1 MVSALAF
8 WVFALVAI
16 ASSVVM
22 ITRKKPVQSAIAF
35 LVTLLSLAGLY
46 LLLHAQ
52 FVAILQIVIYA
63 GAILVLFLFVIM
75 LLHSHSGEG
84 STRKIQYQRPVAIG
98 LFIVLLGS
106 LVYVYAGA
114 GLGAPEI
121 PVDSMGTAES
131 VGNTLF
137 GQFILPFEIASVI
150 LLAGLIGAVVIAKR
164 PRVEEEESSS

>member
-1 MVSALAF
+1 M
-8 WVFALVAI
+8 AI

-22 ITRKKPVQSAIAF
+22 ITRQKPVQSAMAF

-52 FVAILQIVIYA
+52 FLAILQIVIYA

-84 STRKIQYQRPVAIG
+84 STRKIPYQRPVAIA
-98 LFIVLLGS
+98 LFFLLLGS
-106 LVYVYAGA
+106 LVYMYAGA
-114 GLGAPEI
+114 GLQAAAMP
-121 PVDSMGTAES
+121 PSDMGNAES

-137 GQFILPFEIASVI
+137 SSFILPFEIASVI
-150 LLAGLIGAVVIAKR
+150 LLAGLIGAVVLAKQATD
-164 PRVEEEESSS
+164 EEPPA